1 MSSTV
6 SKPLPTSLL
15 TVAGCRLDYRVMNE
29 SGLRP
34 TVVFLHDGLGSIELW
49 RTFPDDVVE
58 ATDHRGLVY
67 SRYGH
72 GWSDP
77 ATEPRPIDFVER
89 EALVVLPSVLEQLD
103 ACVPVLIGH
112 SDGGSISLVY
122 AAHHPVAALVL
133 LAPHVFVEAVGL
145 DTIAT
150 LGQQFADGELAGK
163 MAKYHRDPVATFR
176 AWNDVWLDRRF
187 ASWNIEYLLNRIE
200 CPVLLIQG
208 RDDEYGTMA
217 QIDAIE
223 RQIAGPV
230 ERVELNECGHAP
242 HLSQPALTLEAT
254 VDFVRN
260 ACGRA

>member
-1 MSSTV
+1 MSFTV
-6 SKPLPTSLL
+6 SKPLPPSPL
-15 TVAGCRLDYRVMNE
+15 TVSGRRLDYRVINE

-34 TVVFLHDGLGSIELW
+34 TLVFLHDGLGSIELW

-72 GWSDP
+72 GWSDS
-77 ATEPRPIDFVER
+77 ATEPRPIDFVDR
-89 EALVVLPSVLEQLD
+89 EALDFLPAVLEQLD
-103 ACVPVLIGH
+103 VGVPVLIGH
-112 SDGGSISLVY
+112 SDGGSISLAY
-122 AAHHPVAALVL
+122 AAHHPVVALVL
-133 LAPHVFVEAVGL
+133 LAPHVFVEPYGL
-145 DTIAT
+145 ETIAR
-150 LGQQFADGELAGK
+150 LRQEFADGELARK

-187 ASWNIEYLLNRIE
+187 AVWNIEHLLDRIE

-230 ERVELNECGHAP
+230 VRVELSECGHAP
-242 HLSQPALTLEAT
+242 HLSQPALTRAAT
-254 VDFVRN
+254 VDFVRDVC
-260 ACGRA
+260 ASA